1 MKEQTVEK
9 LEKAFQ
15 ESAVV
20 YGMRFKNISVRLQR
34 GALHM
39 SAWYGAGCAC
49 ISPARVSPGQANDVL
64 SANFASWSKNIRV
77 QEHIAAGGSRE
88 TGLGNHHTSH
98 QGAFLPC
105 MPSFLEKHLE
115 PVDLTRV

>member
-1 MKEQTVEK
+1 MEK

-39 SAWYGAGCAC
+39 SAWYGAVCSC
-49 ISPARVSPGQANDVL
+49 ISPAHVPPGQANDVL